1 MNLRLEDARGQCYD
15 GASAMSGC
23 KKGVATV
30 IKSINEKCL
39 FTHCYGHALNLAVG
53 DCIRNEKLLAETFD
67 TIKEVCNLV
76 KKSPKRD
83 THLKMLRDLTENE
96 NKSVHAF
103 CPTRW
108 TIRGESCQSM
118 IENYGELMELWLW
131 SLDNVKD
138 TEMKARIRGVQSYTG
153 EFKFLF
159 GCHLGKIIL
168 VQTDNLS
175 RTLQDA
181 RCTAAEGQYVA
192 MTTVKVLEKMRNDE
206 SFENFW
212 ARVEIDRKK
221 FNTDELMLCRQRKR
235 PVRFSF
241 GTVGT
246 DHFPQSLKDMY
257 SSIYFNALD
266 NAIPAVKF
274 RFEQTDWIVFKNIQ
288 ELFLC
293 SLRGKDFGESLGEV
307 LQLYKD
313 DFKGDELKV

>member
-118 IENYGELMELWLW
+118 IENYDELMELWLW

-168 VQTDNLS
+168 VQTDNFS

-181 RCTAAEGQYVA
+181 RCTAAEGQSVA
-192 MTTVKVLEKMRNDE
+192 MTTVKVLENTRNDE

-212 ARVEIDRKK
+212 ARVEIGRKI
-221 FNTDELMLCRQRKR
+221 FNIDEAMLCRQRKR
-235 PVRFSF
+235 HCYQKYQR
-241 GTVGT
+241 
-246 DHFPQSLKDMY
+246 
-257 SSIYFNALD
+257 
-266 NAIPAVKF
+266 
-274 RFEQTDWIVFKNIQ
+274 EVFVYP
-288 ELFLC
+288 L
-293 SLRGKDFGESLGEV
+293 V
-307 LQLYKD
+307 W
-313 DFKGDELKV
+313 V